1 MAEVK
6 NAFIKSKMNKDL
18 DDRLIPNGEYRD
30 AQNVQISKS
39 QGPDVGALESVYGNE
54 LIKNF
59 ASALKTPA
67 ATVDPNIKCIGNFVD
82 DFNNIIYS
90 FWTDNTGEILNGANG
105 TPNIPNGY
113 LPEGAIGSLAIVAPG
128 TGYTVGDEIPV
139 GGDFNASGYN
149 ANVTVASV
157 NGSGGVTGVDINF
170 PGQMFQTGLG
180 NNSTGLANG
189 LILKLTGCLGNNFIT
204 SYSPQSGALRV
215 IATGN
220 FLNFSQKNPIIGVN
234 LLENLLFFTDNRN
247 QPRKVNVTRGGN
259 TPAAATYYTTED
271 QISVAKYNPYEPI
284 RLYQLSALAAATA
297 TATGAASNTINI
309 NVTPISG
316 NIKVGQ
322 LVTGS
327 GVLPNTFVSGFS
339 SPVVTFNKQQNF
351 SSTTLTFTSYE
362 TAMKDVVSPNI
373 PLATSTTTNPYLI
386 TNYTGDVDFLEDKF
400 AKFSY
405 RFRFDDGEYS
415 IFAPFTQ
422 TTFIPK
428 QDGYFINNDEQS
440 TIESTVVQFMENK
453 INYIQLNLPLP
464 SSGATLV
471 DAFKITEVDILY
483 KESDSLAVQVIETL
497 PVSRVAAGAGGTKIF
512 TYNYLGTKPFRTL
525 PEDELIRVF
534 DKIPVKAFSQELASN
549 RVIYGNFQNKHTP
562 PSGINYQVATNE
574 RFEIQSLNSNKGV
587 VAYPNSSL
595 KENRNY
601 QVGFVLSD
609 RFGRQSSVLLSTND
623 SDTLTANLFGASTV
637 FNPYQSATPASS
649 GSSINWRGDSLKIE
663 VLSEITSGINGN
675 DTTSGPSI
683 KIANP
688 ETGEPGLYNTDIA
701 NYDYNPLGWYSY
713 KIVVQQKEQEYY
725 NVYLPGIVKGPL
737 NTTTPSAFQE
747 LTGQT
752 TLFNDNIN
760 KVPRDLSEVGPDQR
774 QFRSSVRLFGR
785 VQNTIS
791 PVGPYSP
798 VGNQQYDPNIS
809 GTDLVPQSIT
819 VNVISDL
826 KDLFDVDGV
835 IPASGG
841 GSEVNIFYDASS
853 NPLIGRMISTKAG
866 GIGTAQGTSTP
877 SLEMNQL
884 AILETEPV
892 ESRLDLFFETSTAGL
907 ISVLNPQINDN
918 QGASNFKDWN
928 YLQTEAM
935 ASASTVVNASISS
948 PYTGYFYPQTALG
961 VQIPTYTISNF
972 KVLKSGGSDIS
983 TRFTLTKSTITV
995 GGSPKDVLRLTTN
1008 DVFYYAPGS
1017 SATENYTFSVD
1028 VTDAAGITNTIVKTG
1043 NLTNIAPTIT
1053 NCTTPVTIGA
1063 GDTTV
1068 KTFAAVNGAI
1078 AATGQ
1083 QASDLVWS
1091 IQSQQQNGLD
1101 VTVFSINSSG
1111 LLTVS
1116 NGIGA
1121 YDVTVRVIDAGGTAG
1136 FLTADCTFVV
1146 NVGVPPVD
1154 SNFNQG
1160 IALEAFDGD
1169 YNLLAFVDSDTNV
1182 IASPTLTSY
1191 TLAAPKIYS
1200 FTGIVGGSGYT
1211 GTTDLA
1217 TTVLPPGGTGLKVN
1231 QVLAG
1236 GAIQSLSVEEAGSG
1250 YSLND
1255 IITVVEGTNTT
1266 GGATING
1273 IPFSASDPTVA
1284 TNFFCTSPSNKYTQT
1299 GNIYVKNNLKGALTQ
1314 GQFFVSMSVFNA
1326 DVSSTVALVNAP
1338 VVQYR
1343 ANSGA
1348 NWTAATDVNGLLSNL
1363 NGQWLGI
1370 KGGMTNNNGPGGG
1383 NNFEVT
1389 NSGSSNQTGTK
1400 IQVFGVGGS
1409 GNGAG
1414 EYRIIQPNL
1423 NGTNLQFP
1431 SCSGS
1436 VSSSTTMTTE
1446 VGDANYPQ
1454 IGTGPLYYEYR
1465 ISTVGANCF
1474 SNMATT
1480 VYARERITK
1489 YVTQLY
1495 SNTSL
1500 TQVKTLTSGT
1510 YRFQRPSVNLEQNKD
1525 GAYTATFNASGLRT
1539 TASSPCVY
1547 T

>member
-54 LIKNF
+54 LTKNF
-59 ASALKTPA
+59 AAALKTPA
-67 ATVDPNIKCIGNFVD
+67 ATVNPNIKCIGNFVD

-113 LPEGAIGSLAIVAPG
+113 LPVGAIGSLAIVAAG
-128 TGYTVGDEIPV
+128 TGYTVGDEISV
-139 GGDFNASGYN
+139 DGDFGASGYN

-157 NGSGGVTGVDINF
+157 DGSGGVTSVDINF
-170 PGQMFQTGLG
+170 PGQLFQNGLG

-189 LILKLTGCLGNNFIT
+189 LILKLTGLLGNNFIT
-204 SYSPQSGALRV
+204 SYSPQSGAFRV

-284 RLYQLSALAAATA
+284 RLYQLSALAAAKA
-297 TATGAASNTINI
+297 TATGAASNVSTIS
-309 NVTPISG
+309 VTSISG

-339 SPVVTFNKQQNF
+339 SPSVTFNKQQNF

-373 PLATSTTTNPYLI
+373 PLATSTTANPYLI

-440 TIESTVVQFMENK
+440 AIESTVVQFMENK

-471 DAFKITEVDILY
+471 DTFKITEVDILY

-497 PVSRVAAGAGGTKIF
+497 PVSRVVAGAASTNIF
-512 TYNYLGTKPFRTL
+512 TYNYLGTKPFKTL

-574 RFEIQSLNSNKGV
+574 KFEIQSGFSNKGV

-601 QVGFVLSD
+601 QAGFVLSD

-623 SDTLTANLFGASTV
+623 SDTLTANGFGASTV
-637 FNPYQSATPASS
+637 FNPYQTP
-649 GSSINWRGDSLKIE
+649 GSSITWRGDSLKIE

-675 DTTSGPSI
+675 DTTSNSDVR
-683 KIANP
+683 IANP
-688 ETGEPGLYNTDIA
+688 ETGEPGLYNNFTTD
-701 NYDYNPLGWYSY
+701 YDYNPLGWYSY

-737 NTTTPSAFQE
+737 DTTGGTAFEQ
-747 LTGQT
+747 LTSQT

-774 QFRSSVRLFGR
+774 QFRSSVQLFGR
-785 VQNTIS
+785 VQNTTA
-791 PVGPYSP
+791 GGAYST
-798 VGNQQYDPNIS
+798 VGNEQYDPNIS
-809 GTDLVPQSIT
+809 ATDLVPQSIT

-835 IPASGG
+835 IPPISTPTTGA
-841 GSEVNIFYDASS
+841 VNIFYDASS
-853 NPLIGRMISTKAG
+853 NPLIGKMISTKAG
-866 GIGTAQGTSTP
+866 GIGTAQGAGQP
-877 SLEMNQL
+877 YPQMNQL

-892 ESRLDLFFETSTAGL
+892 ESRLDLFFEASTAGL
-907 ISVLNPQINDN
+907 ISALNPQVNDN
-918 QGASNFKDWN
+918 QGASNFNAWN

-935 ASASTVVNASISS
+935 ASASTIVNASTTA

-972 KVLKSGGSDIS
+972 KVLKSGGSNITS
-983 TRFTLTKSTITV
+983 RFTLTKSTITV

-1053 NCTTPVTIGA
+1053 NCTTPVTISA

-1169 YNLLAFVDSDTNV
+1169 YNLLAFVDSDTDV
-1182 IASPTLTSY
+1182 IASPTLTPY

-1211 GTTDLA
+1211 DDTDLS
-1217 TTVLPPGGTGLKVN
+1217 TTVLPLGGTGLKVN

-1273 IPFSASDPTVA
+1273 IPFSGSDPTIA
-1284 TNFFCTSPSNKYTQT
+1284 TSFVCTSPNKYDQT
-1299 GNIYVKNNLKGALTQ
+1299 ANIYLRNNLKGALTQ
-1314 GQFFVSMSVFNA
+1314 GQFYVSMSVFNA
-1326 DVSSTVALVNAP
+1326 DVSSTVALGNAP

-1343 ANSGA
+1343 ANSSA
-1348 NWTAATDVNGLLSNL
+1348 TWIDATDVNGETSNL

-1370 KGGMTNNNGPGGG
+1370 KGGMTSNTGPATAG
-1383 NNFEVT
+1383 NFEVT

-1409 GNGAG
+1409 SNGAG

-1423 NGTNLQFP
+1423 NGTNLQYP

-1436 VSSSTTMTTE
+1436 VSSFTTMTTE

-1465 ISTVGANCF
+1465 ISAVGATC
-1474 SNMATT
+1474 SSSMPTT

-1525 GAYTATFNASGLRT
+1525 GAYIATFNASGLRT
-1539 TASSPCVY
+1539 IGSSPCVY

>member
-54 LIKNF
+54 LTKNF
-59 ASALKTPA
+59 ASALKTPT

-113 LPEGAIGSLAIVAPG
+113 LPVGAIGSLAIVAAG
-128 TGYTVGDEIPV
+128 TGYTVGDEISV
-139 GGDFNASGYN
+139 DGNFGASGYN

-157 NGSGGVTGVDINF
+157 DGSGGVTNVDINF
-170 PGQMFQTGLG
+170 PGQLFQNGLG

-189 LILKLTGCLGNNFIT
+189 LILKLTGLLGNNFIT
-204 SYSPQSGALRV
+204 SYSPQSGAFRV

-247 QPRKVNVTRGGN
+247 QPRKVNITRGGN

-284 RLYQLSALAAATA
+284 RLYQLSALAAAKA
-297 TATGAASNTINI
+297 TATGAASNVSTIS
-309 NVTPISG
+309 VTSISG

-339 SPVVTFNKQQNF
+339 SPSVTFNKQQNF

-373 PLATSTTTNPYLI
+373 PLATSGTTNPYLI

-428 QDGYFINNDEQS
+428 QDGYFINNNEQS
-440 TIESTVVQFMENK
+440 AIESTVVQFMENK

-471 DAFKITEVDILY
+471 DTFKITEVDILY

-497 PVSRVAAGAGGTKIF
+497 PVSRVVAGAASTNIF
-512 TYNYLGTKPFRTL
+512 TYNYLGTKPFKTL

-562 PSGINYQVATNE
+562 PSSINYQVATNE
-574 RFEIQSLNSNKGV
+574 KFEIQNLNSNKGV

-601 QVGFVLSD
+601 QAGFVLSD

-623 SDTLTANLFGASTV
+623 SDTLTANGFGASTV
-637 FNPYQSATPASS
+637 FNPYQTP
-649 GSSINWRGDSLKIE
+649 GSSITWRGDSLKIE

-675 DTTSGPSI
+675 DTTSNSDVR
-683 KIANP
+683 IANP
-688 ETGEPGLYNTDIA
+688 ETGEPGLYNNFTTD
-701 NYDYNPLGWYSY
+701 YDYNPLGWYSY

-737 NTTTPSAFQE
+737 DTTGGTAFEQ
-747 LTGQT
+747 LTSQT

-774 QFRSSVRLFGR
+774 QFRSSVQLFGR
-785 VQNTIS
+785 VQNTTA
-791 PVGPYSP
+791 GGAYST
-798 VGNQQYDPNIS
+798 VGNEQYNPNIS
-809 GTDLVPQSIT
+809 ATDLVPQSIT

-835 IPASGG
+835 IPPVTTTTTGA
-841 GSEVNIFYDASS
+841 VNIFYDASS
-853 NPLIGRMISTKAG
+853 NPLIGKMISTKAS
-866 GIGTAQGTSTP
+866 GIGTAQGAGQP
-877 SLEMNQL
+877 YPQMNQL

-907 ISVLNPQINDN
+907 ISVLNPQVNNN
-918 QGASNFKDWN
+918 QGASNFNAWN

-935 ASASTVVNASISS
+935 ASASTIVNASTTA

-972 KVLKSGGSDIS
+972 KVLKSGGSNITS
-983 TRFTLTKSTITV
+983 RFTLTKSTITV

-1008 DVFYYAPGS
+1008 DVFYYAPSS

-1053 NCTTPVTIGA
+1053 NCTTPVTVGA

-1160 IALEAFDGD
+1160 ITLEAFDGE
-1169 YNLLAFVDSDTNV
+1169 YNLLAFVDSDTDV
-1182 IASPTLTSY
+1182 TDSSL
-1191 TLAAPKIYS
+1191 LATPPVPKIYS
-1200 FTGIVGGSGYT
+1200 FTTLVPGSGYT
-1211 GTTDLA
+1211 DTTDLS
-1217 TTVLPPGGTGLKVN
+1217 TTVLPLGGTGLKVN

-1255 IITVVEGTNTT
+1255 IITVVEGANTT

-1284 TNFFCTSPSNKYTQT
+1284 TNFLCTSPSNKYTQT

-1343 ANSGA
+1343 ANSSA
-1348 NWTAATDVNGLLSNL
+1348 TWINATDVNGVSSNL

-1370 KGGMTNNNGPGGG
+1370 KGGMTSNTGPTTAG
-1383 NNFEVT
+1383 NFEVT

-1409 GNGAG
+1409 SNGAG

-1423 NGTNLQFP
+1423 NGTNLQYP

-1454 IGTGPLYYEYR
+1454 IGTGPLYYEYK
-1465 ISTVGANCF
+1465 ISAVGANC
-1474 SNMATT
+1474 SSSMPTT